1 MTNFPRIDQVEKTI
15 EEAIKNKKLI
25 TGLTKQLIKELNNL
39 DLFFNIIES
48 RIRCILVAFK
58 KCDSQE
64 NYEFDAINSGEE
76 YDEWLETL
84 SREWFS
90 NHIDRYYLERRET
103 LERVSFQL
111 FRTPSKGIANEAHQ
125 RLIEGEE
132 SWETIIDRWGLEQ
145 DKING
150 GLFIGAKPNKIG
162 AEITNMLRRLKKGE
176 ISEPFRCGRNIIIA
190 RLIEWKRVELDE
202 ELKRNLEVEM
212 LENWVQERSI
222 EATNK
227 FTDQEE

>member
-90 NHIDRYYLERRET
+90 NHIDRYCLERRET

-111 FRTPSKGIANEAHQ
+111 FRTPSKGIA
-125 RLIEGEE
+125 
-132 SWETIIDRWGLEQ
+132 
-145 DKING
+145 
-150 GLFIGAKPNKIG
+150 LF
-162 AEITNMLRRLKKGE
+162 
-176 ISEPFRCGRNIIIA
+176 
-190 RLIEWKRVELDE
+190 
-202 ELKRNLEVEM
+202 
-212 LENWVQERSI
+212 
-222 EATNK
+222 
-227 FTDQEE
+227 